1 MASIIVSVILFILS
15 LLIFFAVRSADKK
28 TRSLQN
34 VNMQIKN
41 FRSEATGTLSDM
53 KATSQ
58 DCIDNVQSHV
68 AQARQTYEAVN
79 GTLDRLQ
86 AHKNDLTNLEGV
98 CVNYKMSLEKLKT
111 ETEHVEARI
120 TNVQRE
126 TMKLEEIYSASRTF
140 QEEADTLINQIQ
152 DFKAEY
158 VRLVASTQE
167 SLKQQ
172 AMLQK
177 KENADMLSSFQSIL
191 ERQKAQFVEFMN
203 NEKLGFQRECEDQLR
218 IAETT
223 GDKVRASRSEIEE
236 SLKSASASFADMKT
250 DFRTFLETADKRIAD
265 GKDSVDVKLEMASRS
280 IETKLEEARKKLDE
294 NIESFT
300 DNMDDMLE
308 EYSRKRAAQEDSFR
322 EKQEETLKLFDD
334 KKAEVDEYLENA
346 GREVENLSMTM
357 DREKN
362 AYLQNTRVAYRE
374 ALTEELDQAKGSL
387 DNLLSLVGKEVTELS
402 ERSSEIRV
410 ATDELSRQSLEK
422 ISESVSRLSEL
433 GGKIRESE
441 QNLTDIQE
449 DITGSREELYK
460 LQQDQDKI
468 EKLIEGSK
476 NELSE
481 MKSRVSEARGE
492 RLGLESDIA
501 KLKLEKIKEE
511 KIEKE
516 EENASTERAHSI
528 IETFPEDIFIG
539 DEEEI
544 SLDDDEDE
552 ETDKV
557 DD

>member
-1 MASIIVSVILFILS
+1 MASIIVSIILFVLS

-41 FRSEATGTLSDM
+41 FRSESQSMITDM
-53 KATSQ
+53 KTTSQ

-68 AQARQTYEAVN
+68 AQARSTYEAVN

-172 AMLQK
+172 ALLQK
-177 KENADMLSSFQSIL
+177 KENSDMLSSFQSIL

-218 IAETT
+218 IAEAT
-223 GDKVRASRSEIEE
+223 GDKVRASRSEIED
-236 SLKSASASFADMKT
+236 SLKSASTSFADMKT
-250 DFRTFLETADKRIAD
+250 DFRTFLETADKRIAE
-265 GKDSVDVKLEMASRS
+265 GKDSLDVKIEMASRS
-280 IETKLEEARKKLDE
+280 IQERIEGAGKQLDE
-294 NIESFT
+294 SIESFQK
-300 DNMDDMLE
+300 NADDILE
-308 EYSRKRAAQEDSFR
+308 EYSRKRTS
-322 EKQEETLKLFDD
+322 QEETLRDRQEEAMKLLDNRKD
-334 KKAEVDEYLENA
+334 ELEEYLA
-346 GREVENLSMTM
+346 SVTREVENLALNM
-357 DREKN
+357 DKEKKS
-362 AYLQNTRVAYRE
+362 YFESTRVSYRE
-374 ALTEELDQAKGSL
+374 ALVEELDQAKSSL
-387 DNLLSLVGKEVTELS
+387 DSLLANIGKEVTELG

-410 ATDELSRQSLEK
+410 ATDELGRQSLEK
-422 ISESVSRLSEL
+422 ISESVARLSEL

-441 QNLTDIQE
+441 KNLTDIQE
-449 DITGSREELYK
+449 EITGSRENLYR
-460 LQQDQDKI
+460 LQQDQEKV

-476 NELSE
+476 NELKE
-481 MKSRVSEARGE
+481 MKDSISNSRGE
-492 RLGLESDIA
+492 RLELEADIA
-501 KLKLEKIKEE
+501 KLKLEKIKEA
-511 KIEKE
+511 KVDVKE
-516 EENASTERAHSI
+516 TDAEERAHSI
-528 IETFPEDIFIG
+528 IEAFPEDIFIG

-544 SLDDDEDE
+544 SLDDDDDED
-552 ETDKV
+552 DKV

>member
-1 MASIIVSVILFILS
+1 MGSIIVSVILFVLS

-41 FRSEATGTLSDM
+41 FRSESQSMITDM
-53 KATSQ
+53 KTTSQ

-68 AQARQTYEAVN
+68 AQARSTYEAVN
-79 GTLDRLQ
+79 GTLERLQ

-177 KENADMLSSFQSIL
+177 KENSDMLSSFQSIL

-236 SLKSASASFADMKT
+236 SLKVASTSFGDMKT
-250 DFRTFLETADKRIAD
+250 DFRTFLETADKRIAE
-265 GKDSVDVKLEMASRS
+265 GKDSVDVKIEMASRS
-280 IETKLEEARKKLDE
+280 IQERIEAENKKLDE
-294 NIESFT
+294 SLEAFQKNA
-300 DNMDDMLE
+300 DDILE
-308 EYSRKRAAQEDSFR
+308 EYSRKRTS
-322 EKQEETLKLFDD
+322 QEEDLRDRQEAGMRLLDEKKDEIAEYLASVTRDVESLSINMDKE
-334 KKAEVDEYLENA
+334 KKAYLE
-346 GREVENLSMTM
+346 S
-357 DREKN
+357 
-362 AYLQNTRVAYRE
+362 TRVSYRE
-374 ALTEELDQAKGSL
+374 ALVEELDQARESL
-387 DNLLSLVGKEVTELS
+387 DSLLGSIGREINELS
-402 ERSSEIRV
+402 GRSSEIRV
-410 ATDELSRQSLEK
+410 ATDELGRQSLEK
-422 ISESVSRLSEL
+422 ISESVARLSEL
-433 GGKIRESE
+433 GDKIRESE

-449 DITGSREELYK
+449 EITGSKENIYR
-460 LQQDQDKI
+460 LQQDQEKI
-468 EKLIEGSK
+468 EKLIDDSR
-476 NELSE
+476 NELKDMKERISE
-481 MKSRVSEARGE
+481 SRGE
-492 RLGLESDIA
+492 RLELESDIA
-501 KLKLEKIKEE
+501 KLKLEKIKESEVEDKESEAE
-511 KIEKE
+511 K
-516 EENASTERAHSI
+516 RAHSI
-528 IETFPEDIFIG
+528 IEEFPEDIFIG

-544 SLDDDEDE
+544 SLDDDDEDD
-552 ETDKV
+552 DKV

>member
-1 MASIIVSVILFILS
+1 MGSIIVSVILFVLS

-41 FRSEATGTLSDM
+41 FRSESQSMITDM
-53 KATSQ
+53 KTTSQ

-68 AQARQTYEAVN
+68 AQARSTYEAVN

-86 AHKNDLTNLEGV
+86 AHRNDLTNLEGV

-177 KENADMLSSFQSIL
+177 KENSDMLSSFQSIM

-236 SLKSASASFADMKT
+236 SLKSASTSFSDMKT
-250 DFRTFLETADKRIAD
+250 DFRTFLETADKRIAE
-265 GKDSVDVKLEMASRS
+265 GKDSVDVKIEMASRS
-280 IETKLEEARKKLDE
+280 IQDRIDGENKRLSESIEAFQKNAE
-294 NIESFT
+294 GI
-300 DNMDDMLE
+300 LE
-308 EYSRKRAAQEDSFR
+308 EYARKRTSLDEDLRDRQDAA
-322 EKQEETLKLFDD
+322 LKLLDD
-334 KKAEVDEYLENA
+334 RKDELSEYLTTVT
-346 GREVENLSMTM
+346 RDVENLSMNM
-357 DREKN
+357 EKERN
-362 AYLQNTRVAYRE
+362 AYLETTRVSYRE
-374 ALTEELDQAKGSL
+374 ALVEELDHAKESL
-387 DNLLSLVGKEVTELS
+387 DNLLVNIGREVDELS
-402 ERSSEIRV
+402 ERSSEMRV
-410 ATDELSRQSLEK
+410 ASDVLGRQSLDK
-422 ISESVSRLSEL
+422 INESVARLSEL
-433 GGKIRESE
+433 GSKIKASE
-441 QNLTDIQE
+441 KHLTDIQE
-449 DITGSREELYK
+449 EITGSRENLYR
-460 LQQDQDKI
+460 LQQDQEKV
-468 EKLIEGSK
+468 EKLISGSK
-476 NELSE
+476 DELRE
-481 MKSRVSEARGE
+481 MKDNLARSRGE
-492 RLGLESDIA
+492 RLELESDIA
-501 KLKLEKIKEE
+501 KLKLEKIKESE
-511 KIEKE
+511 VVDKE
-516 EENASTERAHSI
+516 NEAVERAHRI

-544 SLDDDEDE
+544 SLDDDDEEDE
-552 ETDKV
+552 KV